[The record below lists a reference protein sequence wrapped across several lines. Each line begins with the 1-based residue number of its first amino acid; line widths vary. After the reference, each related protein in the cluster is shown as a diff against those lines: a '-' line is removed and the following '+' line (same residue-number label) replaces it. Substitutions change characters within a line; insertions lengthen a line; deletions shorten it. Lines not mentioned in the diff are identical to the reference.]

1 MEEGENKRMTSAARS
16 KITVSIPAELLIDL
30 DKSRGDIPRSL
41 FVQRAL
47 ERTLVAMNGGIRRR
61 KR

>member
-1 MEEGENKRMTSAARS
+1 MTSAARS

-47 ERTLVAMNGGIRRR
+47 ERTLVAMNGGIRRA